1 MQTLYDLGLE
11 IEHIREAVDSM
22 TVTGNRNASLVVYIF
37 GKCNELIQ
45 SINEI
50 SQQLNTP
57 PEEENQDDDLYA
69 ERFGETDETIIV
81 EEEGEMNGEQDS
93 GPVT

>member
-22 TVTGNRNASLVVYIF
+22 TVIGNRNASFVVYIF

-69 ERFGETDETIIV
+69 ERYGETDETIIV

>member
-57 PEEENQDDDLYA
+57 PEEENQDD
-69 ERFGETDETIIV
+69 GETDETIIV